1 MNLELE
7 QEFKVEMKAGKI
19 DRACQRYDL
28 GRNTMRR
35 IAEAAGAVIRIG
47 RIYLIMGIRGHDNA
61 HVKEFCNTITR
72 A

>member
-7 QEFKVEMKAGKI
+7 QKFKVEMKAGKI

-35 IAEAAGAVIRIG
+35 IAEAAGAVIRMRNMQQESQRKPIPLLSG
-47 RIYLIMGIRGHDNA
+47 KSLVIR
-61 HVKEFCNTITR
+61 
-72 A
+72 